1 MVFVLG
7 SGLLAFLVAGLGL
20 LACGLPAAWIPWL
33 SASAPLLSAA
43 GIALPVAGL
52 VMAISGHDFTSDLRY
67 VGRSLE
73 QMLRQDQVGQSP
85 GARTLDEVG
94 RLTVAFDELRS
105 HFQQTLAQ
113 EREARREAEA
123 AEHYQTEFLRAVSHE
138 LRTPLNALLGFTDI
152 LLSQIDGPLTP
163 SQREDLTII
172 RASGR
177 HLLAL
182 FDDLLDL
189 SAAASGQL
197 SLHLR
202 PVEVLPVLRGVRDEL
217 LGQLRD
223 KPVDVRLEEDDSLPT
238 IQADPKRLR
247 QLLGNVAGNALRMT
261 AEGHVTLR
269 AQERDGFV
277 CFEIEDTGPGLGDVA
292 PAALFEEW
300 GQGEGERRRT
310 GGAGLGL
317 SITRH
322 LVELHG
328 GRIRA
333 HSEDDSGATFVIC
346 LPITGPT

>member
-1 MVFVLG
+1 MVMVI
-7 SGLLAFLVAGLGL
+7 SAGLLAFVVAGLGL
-20 LACGLPAAWIPWL
+20 VACGLPMAWIPWM
-33 SASAPLLSAA
+33 SAAAPLLSAA
-43 GIALPVAGL
+43 VIALPVAGL
-52 VMAISGHDFTSDLRY
+52 TMAVSGHDFTSDLRY

-73 QMLRQDQVGQSP
+73 QMLRQDQVGPSP
-85 GARTLDEVG
+85 GVRTLDEVG

-105 HFQQTLAQ
+105 HFQRTLAQ
-113 EREARREAEA
+113 ERKARREAEV
-123 AEHYQTEFLRAVSHE
+123 AEVYQTEFLRAISHE

-152 LLSQIDGPLTP
+152 LLSEIDGPLTE

-189 SAAASGQL
+189 SAAASGRL
-197 SLHLR
+197 SLRLET
-202 PVEVLPVLRGVRDEL
+202 VDLSVVLRDVRDEL
-217 LGQLRD
+217 LGQVRD
-223 KPVDVRLEEDDSLPT
+223 KPVEVRLEIDRDLPPLR
-238 IQADPKRLR
+238 ADPKRLR

-261 AEGHVTLR
+261 AEGHVALR
-269 AQERDGFV
+269 ACVRDGFICV
-277 CFEIEDTGPGLGDVA
+277 DVADTGPGLGDVP

-300 GQGEGERRRT
+300 GQAEGERRRT

-317 SITRH
+317 AISRH

-333 HSEDDSGATFVIC
+333 HSDSGVGSTFVIC
-346 LPITGPT
+346 LPFEGPT